1 MYKDA
6 SHAELVPYDSKQ
18 THLTE
23 RFFGRHSS
31 PCPMFF
37 CFPILSP
44 ITTHLLSFHHRKT
57 TCELKQLNSKYS
69 NSANF
74 FWNMKPWSPKTSCI
88 QMSWAEAVWKH
99 PVLTHPQA
107 SHLRDP
113 LVEIQHKGAYL
124 LIPLR
129 WPWVIFVQQKHM
141 GWNDKKVKLR
151 SELVVELLDVAGV
164 VVLGRRVK
172 CRGLQEIYELN
183 KMLWLECFNV
193 GDQGRTPSRDHL
205 IWKSLGVSKVLTCA
219 PRKMQHFQTHSFFPT
234 CRTNLAY
241 AIRSI
246 SFNQTKIHPNCG
258 QPCWKTTGSCCPIRW
273 FSPSAKP
280 LSPPCLDARSCKHF
294 LLMPS
299 GFPFQKDIIWSEMK
313 QVFPGF
319 LWGKGSADVRTIS
332 SNMIFV
338 LNHVDV
344 SWELMVLG
352 DW

>member
-1 MYKDA
+1 MQNQYPMTRSKPI
-6 SHAELVPYDSKQ
+6 SQRGLLGVIHLLVPCFLFSNPITYY
-18 THLTE
+18 HLL
-23 RFFGRHSS
+23 
-31 PCPMFF
+31 PPMFYDF
-37 CFPILSP
+37 
-44 ITTHLLSFHHRKT
+44 TGKT
-57 TCELKQLNSKYS
+57 TCESYTQLQLSRLFLDHETLKSKTFMYS
-69 NSANF
+69 NV
-74 FWNMKPWSPKTSCI
+74 MRWSCLKTS
-88 QMSWAEAVWKH
+88 SPH
-99 PVLTHPQA
+99 PVK
-107 SHLRDP
+107 LRTC
-113 LVEIQHKGAYL
+113 VTRL
-124 LIPLR
+124 LKFNTKAPTCSFHFGGLGWFLSNR
-129 WPWVIFVQQKHM
+129 NTM

-172 CRGLQEIYELN
+172 CRELQEIYELN
-183 KMLWLECFNV
+183 KMSWLACFNV

-338 LNHVDV
+338 LTHVDV

>member
-1 MYKDA
+1 MHVNWYKMYKDA

-37 CFPILSP
+37 VFQSY
-44 ITTHLLSFHHRKT
+44 HLLPPMFYHFT
-57 TCELKQLNSKYS
+57 TGKQLANRTLNS
-69 NSANF
+69 SANF
-74 FWNMKPWSPKTSCI
+74 FWNMKPWSPKPSFKCDELKLFENI
-88 QMSWAEAVWKH
+88 QSSPILK
-99 PVLTHPQA
+99 
-107 SHLRDP
+107 LRTC
-113 LVEIQHKGAYL
+113 VTRL
-124 LIPLR
+124 LKFNTKAPTCSFHFGGLG
-129 WPWVIFVQQKHM
+129 WFCEQKHM
-141 GWNDKKVKLR
+141 GWNNKKVKLR
-151 SELVVELLDVAGV
+151 PELVVELLDVAGV

-172 CRGLQEIYELN
+172 CRELQEIYELN
-183 KMLWLECFNV
+183 NMSWLACFNV

-205 IWKSLGVSKVLTCA
+205 IWKSLRVSKVLTCA
-219 PRKMQHFQTHSFFPT
+219 PRKMQHVQTHSFFPT

-258 QPCWKTTGSCCPIRW
+258 HPCWKTTGSCCPLRW

-294 LLMPS
+294 PLMPS
-299 GFPFQKDIIWSEMK
+299 GFPFQKNRIWSEMK
-313 QVFPGF
+313 QVFLGF
-319 LWGKGSADVRTIS
+319 LWGKGSADVRTIR

-344 SWELMVLG
+344 SWKPMVL